1 MPDGKEEREEQK
13 QRLEQQKL
21 QDLEDRLDQTD
32 PDDWQPERPDSL
44 ALPPILPIRH
54 PAMKPQNRIHPIL
67 RHKLPALPRILRLNP
82 QIQTLHLSPQTIHLQ
97 PVPKPGR
104 TVIFTRRKISNQT
117 HNQYLPDPQPKP
129 APKTSRQGSHKHTY
143 LKPHQHRSPTKNK
156 SKTLVTETCVLL
168 ETRLLNLCSP
178 RRVRNVSQ
186 ALPPALTC
194 LRKPRVSVIMPQSGM
209 AALIESI
216 PLAQDAHGVY
226 FI

>member
-82 QIQTLHLSPQTIHLQ
+82 QIQRRHLSPQSILLQ
-97 PVPKPGR
+97 QIPQPRRPVMFP
-104 TVIFTRRKISNQT
+104 RRKIRNQAHDENLAPTPSNPT
-117 HNQYLPDPQPKP
+117 ARPALRIPARRTYPQPP
-129 APKTSRQGSHKHTY
+129 QP
-143 LKPHQHRSPTKNK
+143 PNPTQNKN
-156 SKTLVTETCVLL
+156 
-168 ETRLLNLCSP
+168 
-178 RRVRNVSQ
+178 
-186 ALPPALTC
+186 
-194 LRKPRVSVIMPQSGM
+194 
-209 AALIESI
+209 
-216 PLAQDAHGVY
+216 
-226 FI
+226 

>member
-82 QIQTLHLSPQTIHLQ
+82 NIQRLHLSPQSILLQ
-97 PVPKPGR
+97 QIPQPR
-104 TVIFTRRKISNQT
+104 RIVILHSRKVRNQT
-117 HNQYLPDPQPKP
+117 HVI
-129 APKTSRQGSHKHTY
+129 
-143 LKPHQHRSPTKNK
+143 
-156 SKTLVTETCVLL
+156 LVT
-168 ETRLLNLCSP
+168 
-178 RRVRNVSQ
+178 RRSAIQHKSQ
-186 ALPPALTC
+186 PFEALSYEPNQPVINPINPPKILALY
-194 LRKPRVSVIMPQSGM
+194 L
-209 AALIESI
+209 
-216 PLAQDAHGVY
+216 
-226 FI
+226 